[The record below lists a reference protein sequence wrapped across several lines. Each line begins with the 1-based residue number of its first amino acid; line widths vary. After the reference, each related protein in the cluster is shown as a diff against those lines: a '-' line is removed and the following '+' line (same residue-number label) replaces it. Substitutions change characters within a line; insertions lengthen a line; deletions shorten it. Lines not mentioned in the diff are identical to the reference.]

1 MAVVIIVVFLA
12 VVSFINVVNSIN
24 EELGKVTQPNTKL
37 GMFMWSLKRNRVD
50 YIYKAGNSPKH
61 NNDDNGQ
68 LFSLATSIH
77 EIRLCF

>member
-1 MAVVIIVVFLA
+1 MYARCKGKQLAVVIIVVFLA

-50 YIYKAGNSPKH
+50 NEV
-61 NNDDNGQ
+61 NDKNK
-68 LFSLATSIH
+68 
-77 EIRLCF
+77 R